1 MKNLIKLILSI
12 ITIYFSGCS
21 SHAVYEANI
30 LPHMLALDRH
40 GKKDCLVRVEIP
52 DVDSTKLK
60 DINCPEDRNDQDDKI
75 IDKHIKRIIDE
86 LEDTISKNDKVELLL
101 FVHGGMVSKEKAL
114 EETKQILFNIGLDNI
129 ARKQSGRSYIYPIFV
144 NWESGMDEAYLDHL
158 YRIRQGS
165 ESNVLG
171 FISSPLYLIA
181 DFGRAFSRIPV
192 TYGYQGWNA
201 VKHISVEN
209 AQEVK
214 EMNSTFYTDNSHDGH
229 GIWLGVDNTS
239 NLKKWMEKS
248 TYLVPGAVKLI
259 TTPMLDM
266 VGKSGWDNMLRR
278 TKLLFRSSIDY
289 NKFDEPSAIDPF
301 NSSTIQSLGYRNSNG
316 GLSKLMR
323 ALQQPQFRKY
333 QQSKKLSVTLIGHSM
348 GAIVMSELLRRF
360 SDDNKD
366 LTYSEIVYMAAA
378 CTIRD
383 FEEAVI
389 PYLSKHK
396 ETNFYNLT
404 LHPIAEENENV
415 FIDILP
421 RGSLL
426 VWIDDFASTPATRDD
441 LTLGRWNNAKIEWSF
456 IPKDVRKQITLKAFG
471 IEDPSTNLGK
481 GNKIPQKHGEF
492 NDIDTYFWR
501 PEFWHAPKN

>member
-1 MKNLIKLILSI
+1 MNL
-12 ITIYFSGCS
+12 
-21 SHAVYEANI
+21 
-30 LPHMLALDRH
+30 
-40 GKKDCLVRVEIP
+40 
-52 DVDSTKLK
+52 
-60 DINCPEDRNDQDDKI
+60 KI
-75 IDKHIKRIIDE
+75 Q
-86 LEDTISKNDKVELLL
+86 SQKNDKVELLL

-301 NSSTIQSLGYRNSNG
+301 NSSTIQSLVYRNSNG

-333 QQSKKLSVTLIGHSM
+333 QQSKKTL
-348 GAIVMSELLRRF
+348 R
-360 SDDNKD
+360 
-366 LTYSEIVYMAAA
+366 
-378 CTIRD
+378 
-383 FEEAVI
+383 
-389 PYLSKHK
+389 
-396 ETNFYNLT
+396 NL
-404 LHPIAEENENV
+404 N
-415 FIDILP
+415 
-421 RGSLL
+421 RS
-426 VWIDDFASTPATRDD
+426 
-441 LTLGRWNNAKIEWSF
+441 
-456 IPKDVRKQITLKAFG
+456 
-471 IEDPSTNLGK
+471 
-481 GNKIPQKHGEF
+481 
-492 NDIDTYFWR
+492 
-501 PEFWHAPKN
+501 